1 MRTRSAALLV
11 VPLLAVGCTS
21 TPAADVPPTE
31 SSVGTPTSLDDL
43 EWSGPPRLAYVR
55 DLVLHDT
62 DGRLLRIRLGL
73 RGRWGI
79 TSLVADGDGYL
90 ATDDRWFEGTLGM
103 HRLDGEGRAVAG
115 WTSTG
120 PALAGPRGAAWV
132 SLVAPESGE
141 TGPTLVHAG
150 GRTQDIGPL
159 LSPVLAAYD
168 GRTLTFTA
176 LQEEGRTYVRRGF
189 TTDLVDPPERVPTPS
204 TRTYAPDGEHWW
216 ELRRWRLVIGG
227 PEGEV
232 AIRSRP
238 FVQAFGR
245 PAWEDDSHLLV
256 TVTRGR
262 RQAIGRI
269 DLDGTLTLA
278 SAWSPFDNAG
288 FAFVAA
294 GRHFPQIV
302 R

>member
-1 MRTRSAALLV
+1 M
-11 VPLLAVGCTS
+11 
-21 TPAADVPPTE
+21 
-31 SSVGTPTSLDDL
+31 SLGDL
-43 EWSGPPRLAYVR
+43 ERSGPPRLAYVR
-55 DLVLHDT
+55 DLVLHGT

-79 TSLVADGDGYL
+79 TSLVADGNGYI

-103 HRLDGEGRAVAG
+103 HRLDGEGQAVAS

-120 PALAGPRGAAWV
+120 PALAGPRGAAAWV
-132 SLVAPESGE
+132 SLVAPESGG

-150 GRTQDIGPL
+150 GREQDIGPL

-176 LQEEGRTYVRRGF
+176 LQDEGRSYVRRGF

-204 TRTYAPDGEHWW
+204 TRTYSPDGEHWW
-216 ELRRWRLVIGG
+216 DLRRRRLVIGG
-227 PEGEV
+227 PDGEV

-245 PAWEDDSHLLV
+245 PAWEDDAHLLV
-256 TVTRGR
+256 TVTHRR
-262 RQAIGRI
+262 RQAIGRL
-269 DLDGTLTLA
+269 DLDGTLSLA
-278 SAWSPFDNAG
+278 SDWSPFDNAG
-288 FAFVAA
+288 FAFVDD
-294 GRHFPQIV
+294 HFPQIV